1 MTMSVEYSM
10 DQMLNFTEEKLKKF
24 ECANSLWTQNLKMT
38 YKAFQAEN
46 PEPSAFLTQ
55 IGYYDQFIRDI
66 QLIPNFME
74 TGILLI
80 RTDNLKVNLEKLAK
94 QWKDLY
100 ATNLNGRIRLELQN
114 LTNYM
119 LDIQTQISQEI
130 KDLSAVRKIMK
141 ALSQFRELESSF
153 DMKVFPLEE
162 IYGKLQDYNINVSR
176 DELEQVEQLRYNFA
190 TLQTKSLQVS
200 AELSGKQYQFKD
212 DLETAVKQFD
222 ITQKNFCQKW
232 KEESPQEPGIPP
244 QVANKRLRDFKN
256 TFVDIEEKWLTYS
269 TGQDLFGMPITEY
282 PELTQIKQ
290 NIKYLDRL
298 YSLYNDVLSTING
311 YNDQPWMSLNFD
323 DIQKVVNDD
332 FMTKQMKLPKAMR
345 EWPAYLE
352 LDKVIKDFSLVL
364 PLFTGLKKPFIKQRH
379 WDKLY
384 ELTKC
389 EDLKKAIPDAD
400 GFCPAK
406 LSDIFK
412 CDPVK
417 YADDIEEITIAAE
430 KEEKIEAQFN
440 KVKDKFKEAVFVFA
454 PFKQRGNLL
463 LCPNATADLVTDLEE
478 QQMILSALKSN
489 RFNKPF

>member
-1 MTMSVEYSM
+1 
-10 DQMLNFTEEKLKKF
+10 
-24 ECANSLWTQNLKMT
+24 
-38 YKAFQAEN
+38 
-46 PEPSAFLTQ
+46 
-55 IGYYDQFIRDI
+55 
-66 QLIPNFME
+66 
-74 TGILLI
+74 
-80 RTDNLKVNLEKLAK
+80 
-94 QWKDLY
+94 
-100 ATNLNGRIRLELQN
+100 
-114 LTNYM
+114 
-119 LDIQTQISQEI
+119 
-130 KDLSAVRKIMK
+130 
-141 ALSQFRELESSF
+141 
-153 DMKVFPLEE
+153 
-162 IYGKLQDYNINVSR
+162 
-176 DELEQVEQLRYNFA
+176 
-190 TLQTKSLQVS
+190 
-200 AELSGKQYQFKD
+200 
-212 DLETAVKQFD
+212 
-222 ITQKNFCQKW
+222 
-232 KEESPQEPGIPP
+232 
-244 QVANKRLRDFKN
+244 
-256 TFVDIEEKWLTYS
+256 
-269 TGQDLFGMPITEY
+269 MPITEY

-463 LCPNATADLVTDLEE
+463 LCPNATTDLVTDLEE
-478 QQMILSALKSN
+478 
-489 RFNKPF
+489 